1 MCGEIDVRDVSKW
14 LEKVNLGG
22 ETLYEEG
29 VTTEVSTGVGGT
41 VILAGK
47 SQRED
52 HMVAQ
57 IIKECILRPKQ
68 IFY

>member
-1 MCGEIDVRDVSKW
+1 M
-14 LEKVNLGG
+14 NLGE
-22 ETLYEEG
+22 ETLYQEG
-29 VTTEVSTGVGGT
+29 VTIEVSIGVGGT